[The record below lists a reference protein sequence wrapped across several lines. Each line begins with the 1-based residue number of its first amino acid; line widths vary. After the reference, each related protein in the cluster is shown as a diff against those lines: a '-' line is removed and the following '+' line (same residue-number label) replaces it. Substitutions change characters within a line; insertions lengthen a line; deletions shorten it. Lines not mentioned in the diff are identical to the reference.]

1 MIMTDAHFTR
11 NMCVRGFVFLLQF
24 RCNNSR
30 VWTLKRKMERERK
43 SISSNCRCFRLTTHS
58 HGLMAWNCY
67 RTCEWLAANIF
78 RWEIEKHS
86 RETGAHSQRR
96 EKNNIFEVK
105 NSSSLREDVL
115 AQSSHFKKWP
125 ILLYVIFV
133 FESILFSFLFFF
145 YSSLL
150 HFTII
155 HTMIAIHSDTSSD
168 CTCKPTRLPNMH
180 RLRRQTVDD
189 DVQHKYVE
197 WKIY

>member
-1 MIMTDAHFTR
+1 MGSWHGIATAHVNDWQPTFFDGKSR
-11 NMCVRGFVFLLQF
+11 NIQ
-24 RCNNSR
+24 
-30 VWTLKRKMERERK
+30 
-43 SISSNCRCFRLTTHS
+43 
-58 HGLMAWNCY
+58 
-67 RTCEWLAANIF
+67 
-78 RWEIEKHS
+78 EKLVLIRS
-86 RETGAHSQRR
+86 AE
-96 EKNNIFEVK
+96 EK

-180 RLRRQTVDD
+180 RLGRQTVDD

-197 WKIY
+197 